1 MTDLLALAQELVNIT
16 STSKNE
22 AAIADFVEAYLH
34 GNEHLDVTRI
44 GDNVIARTDLGRSRR
59 VIVAGH
65 LDTVPTPG
73 ITTRRE
79 GKLLFGLGAADMKG
93 TIAVMLDLAGQLGAP
108 RYDLTWVFY
117 AREEITRSESGLL
130 EIKSLRPDLLRGD
143 VAILGE
149 PTKAKIEA
157 GCQGTLRVTAKLSGR
172 SAHTARPWKG
182 LNAIHRLG
190 ALIEDLSRLERR
202 KVEIQGVGYAEQV
215 EAVKI
220 GGGHA
225 NNSVPD
231 EAWITI
237 NYRFAPDRSIDQAI
251 AWLSESL
258 LSRHLNESADS
269 LSIDDAAEGAL
280 PSLDDPVIEA
290 LLAASGGDVSAKLGW
305 TDVAT
310 FAGLGIPAVNFG
322 AGDPELA
329 HHVEEYVAEADLVNV
344 HGALKQLLS

>member
-1 MTDLLALAQELVNIT
+1 
-16 STSKNE
+16 
-22 AAIADFVEAYLH
+22 
-34 GNEHLDVTRI
+34 
-44 GDNVIARTDLGRSRR
+44 
-59 VIVAGH
+59 
-65 LDTVPTPG
+65 
-73 ITTRRE
+73 
-79 GKLLFGLGAADMKG
+79 MKG